1 MCSISHK
8 TYAQLPILSRTLQIS
23 QKYLKLRSPLITYQV
38 QIFLLYRYFII
49 YKLKRINEKYIAI
62 LL

>member
-38 QIFLLYRYFII
+38 QIFLFIGTSLYT
-49 YKLKRINEKYIAI
+49 N
-62 LL
+62 